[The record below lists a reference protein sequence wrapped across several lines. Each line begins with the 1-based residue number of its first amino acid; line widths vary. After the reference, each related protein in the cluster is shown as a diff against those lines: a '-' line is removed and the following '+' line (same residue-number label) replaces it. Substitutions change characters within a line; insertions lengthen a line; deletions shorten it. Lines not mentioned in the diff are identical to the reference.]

1 MIVMKFGGTSVG
13 SAAAIR
19 RVSQI
24 IQSRLERKPVIIVS
38 AVAKTTDDLVSL
50 FKAASQQDQEII
62 DVLITRIIQR
72 HHELIDELQLN
83 DDTELQAVV
92 ERAESHLRDTCA
104 AMVESNSGSRQYS
117 DAIVSTGEY
126 LSSNI
131 LAAYLRSQDITSEM
145 TDARDMLTT
154 DSQFGKAVPDVD
166 ASLSVVRETLIPK
179 TGDGVVPVIQ
189 GFIGSDREGRT
200 TTLGRGGSD
209 YSATLF
215 GRMLDADAV
224 EIWTDV
230 DGVMTADPTLVTD
243 VKRIR
248 KMTFQEA
255 AELAYFGARVLH
267 PATLLP
273 AIEQGIPVF
282 VLNSMRPDDSGTE
295 IIPSLAG
302 KRRMDALVKSI
313 AYKEGLTVITIKSTR
328 MLMAYGFMAKIF
340 EVFNRYKT
348 AVDLVSTSEVSVSM
362 TVDSVNHIEDIQREI
377 SQFAEVEVQY
387 KKATVCV
394 VGENI
399 RRNKGMAADIF
410 DQIRDVEIHLISQG
424 ASEINISFVISESD
438 IEDVV
443 KNLHKKF
450 FAGELDG
457 EIFADRGTH
466 AR

>member
-24 IQSRLERKPVIIVS
+24 IQSRQERKPVIVVS

-72 HHELIDELQLN
+72 HHELIDELQLQG
-83 DDTELQAVV
+83 DTILQAVI
-92 ERAESHLRDTCA
+92 EQAETHLHEACA
-104 AMVESNSGSRQYS
+104 TMVEQNIGSRQYS
-117 DAIVSTGEY
+117 DIIVSTGEY

-131 LAAYLRSQDITSEM
+131 LAASLRSLNMKSEM
-145 TDARDMLTT
+145 TDARDMLIT

-166 ASLSVVRETLIPK
+166 ESLSRVRQVLVPLTD
-179 TGDGVVPVIQ
+179 DGTVPVIQ
-189 GFIGSDREGRT
+189 GFIGSDTEGRT

-215 GRMLDADAV
+215 GRMLVADAV

-230 DGVMTADPTLVTD
+230 DGVMTADPTLVPG

-295 IIPSLAG
+295 IIPSPAG
-302 KRRMDALVKSI
+302 TNRTGALVKSI

-362 TVDSVNHIEDIQREI
+362 TVDSIDHIEDIQREI
-377 SQFAEVEVQY
+377 SQFAQVEVQHE
-387 KKATVCV
+387 KATVCV

-399 RRNKGMAADIF
+399 RRFKGMAAEIF
-410 DQIRDVEIHLISQG
+410 DELRDVEIHLISQG

-438 IEDVV
+438 IDDVV
-443 KNLHKKF
+443 KSLHNKF
-450 FAGELDG
+450 FAGKLDSD
-457 EIFADRGTH
+457 IFADTSSR
-466 AR
+466 A